1 MRDPA
6 LTATVIQLSKPVAPS
21 GIEHWAKFLLEACD
35 VDVAGTESVI
45 AELRLAEQ
53 ERLEAEIA
61 AVDQEATALKER
73 RQALLEQLRGGAIAH
88 THVDSGDDLHTGVR

>member
-6 LTATVIQLSKPVAPS
+6 LTATVVQLPKPVAPS
-21 GIEHWAKFLLEACD
+21 GIEHWAKFLLEMCG
-35 VDVAGTESVI
+35 VDVTGTESVI
-45 AELRLAEQ
+45 AEIRLAQREAV
-53 ERLEAEIA
+53 EAEIA
-61 AVDQEATALKER
+61 KVDEETKTLADR